1 MLKIVIVRRFNLRS
15 KLKERKG
22 FLTVY
27 AVISMLMIIIILGV
41 ISFNVHNKYMT
52 ILKLQTTKKEKKAD
66 KNIEE
71 PKKVYISDITEF
83 DRMFKTNQGNV
94 TPETITRYRELQ
106 RKENNIFYSYRM
118 GGNITLLVDQ
128 DAYNFGRTYVLE
140 FETEEKLNQIRG
152 SFSSSF
158 YTDYAGMIFT
168 KE

>member
-1 MLKIVIVRRFNLRS
+1 MLKIVIVRRINLRE

-71 PKKVYISDITEF
+71 PKK
-83 DRMFKTNQGNV
+83 K
-94 TPETITRYRELQ
+94 
-106 RKENNIFYSYRM
+106 
-118 GGNITLLVDQ
+118 
-128 DAYNFGRTYVLE
+128 
-140 FETEEKLNQIRG
+140 
-152 SFSSSF
+152 
-158 YTDYAGMIFT
+158 
-168 KE
+168 

>member
-52 ILKLQTTKKEKKAD
+52 ILKLQTTKKEKKVD

-128 DAYNFGRTYVLE
+128 DAYNFGRIYVLE
-140 FETEEKLNQIRG
+140 FATQEKLNQIIE
-152 SFSSSF
+152 SFLSNF
-158 YTDYAGMIFT
+158 YTDYAGMMFT

>member
-1 MLKIVIVRRFNLRS
+1 MLKIVIVRRINLRS

-140 FETEEKLNQIRG
+140 FATQEKLNQIIG
-152 SFSSSF
+152 SFSSNF
-158 YTDYAGMIFT
+158 YTDYAGMMFT

>member
-1 MLKIVIVRRFNLRS
+1 MRS

-140 FETEEKLNQIRG
+140 FATHEKLNQIIG
-152 SFSSSF
+152 SFSSNF
-158 YTDYAGMIFT
+158 YTDYAGMMFT

>member
-1 MLKIVIVRRFNLRS
+1 MRS

-140 FETEEKLNQIRG
+140 FATEEKLNQIRG
-152 SFSSSF
+152 SLSSNF
-158 YTDYAGMIFT
+158 YTDYAGMMFT

>member
-52 ILKLQTTKKEKKAD
+52 ILKLQTTKKEKKVD

-94 TPETITRYRELQ
+94 TSETITRYRELQ

-128 DAYNFGRTYVLE
+128 DGIIIT
-140 FETEEKLNQIRG
+140 KLDADTRG
-152 SFSSSF
+152 GVALSV
-158 YTDYAGMIFT
+158 
-168 KE
+168 KEITRKTN

>member
-1 MLKIVIVRRFNLRS
+1 MRS

-140 FETEEKLNQIRG
+140 FATQEKLNQIRE
-152 SFSSSF
+152 SFSSNF
-158 YTDYAGMIFT
+158 YTDYAGMMFT

>member
-1 MLKIVIVRRFNLRS
+1 MLKIVIVRRINLRS
-15 KLKERKG
+15 KLKGRKG

-52 ILKLQTTKKEKKAD
+52 ILKLQTTKKEKKVD

-140 FETEEKLNQIRG
+140 FATQEKLNQIRG
-152 SFSSSF
+152 SFSSNF
-158 YTDYAGMIFT
+158 YTDYAGMMFT

>member
-1 MLKIVIVRRFNLRS
+1 MRS

-52 ILKLQTTKKEKKAD
+52 ILKLQTTKKEKKVD

-140 FETEEKLNQIRG
+140 FATQEKLNEIRG
-152 SFSSSF
+152 NFASNF
-158 YTDYAGMIFT
+158 YTDYAGMMFT

>member
-1 MLKIVIVRRFNLRS
+1 MRS

-128 DAYNFGRTYVLE
+128 DAYNFGRTYVFE
-140 FETEEKLNQIRG
+140 FATQEKLNQIRG
-152 SFSSSF
+152 SFSSNF
-158 YTDYAGMIFT
+158 YTDYAGMMFT

>member
-1 MLKIVIVRRFNLRS
+1 MRS

-71 PKKVYISDITEF
+71 PKKVYI
-83 DRMFKTNQGNV
+83 
-94 TPETITRYRELQ
+94 Y
-106 RKENNIFYSYRM
+106 
-118 GGNITLLVDQ
+118 
-128 DAYNFGRTYVLE
+128 
-140 FETEEKLNQIRG
+140 QI
-152 SFSSSF
+152 
-158 YTDYAGMIFT
+158 
-168 KE
+168 

>member
-1 MLKIVIVRRFNLRS
+1 MRE

-52 ILKLQTTKKEKKAD
+52 ILKLQTTKKEKKVD

-118 GGNITLLVDQ
+118 GGNITVLVEEG
-128 DAYNFGRTYVLE
+128 AYNFGRKYVLE
-140 FETEEKLNQIRG
+140 FATQEKLNQIRG
-152 SFSSSF
+152 NFEMNFHS
-158 YTDYAGMIFT
+158 DYAGMMFT